1 MVRDILEEQR
11 RKRQDFMARFGSRS
25 RSGSTGRFSKSADS
39 PTNDKKS
46 AALSNEAG
54 GAGLKHA
61 NTYAEGDAE
70 DEELKEAIRLSVQ
83 QTSRGNPEEDATV
96 ERGIQATMAE
106 LRRSRTA
113 RANDEGDDEMQRAIQ
128 ASKLEAEQHGHP
140 DTLHDE
146 ELERVLAQSLKEQRR
161 QRSSDSEWDSDP
173 DTEDDE
179 DYKRAIQASQEQS
192 ATPGPSDAPPAY
204 DPGHVAGT
212 TQEEFES
219 QQTQQG
225 SEKSQ
230 QERNEEQVVLDY
242 VKKQSMLEEE
252 HRQKAAGKGKEA
264 QFDRE
269 DDEELAEAMRQSLLQ
284 QGQQGESSGKQ

>member
-1 MVRDILEEQR
+1 M
-11 RKRQDFMARFGSRS
+11 
-25 RSGSTGRFSKSADS
+25 T
-39 PTNDKKS
+39 
-46 AALSNEAG
+46 
-54 GAGLKHA
+54 
-61 NTYAEGDAE
+61 
-70 DEELKEAIRLSVQ
+70 
-83 QTSRGNPEEDATV
+83 
-96 ERGIQATMAE
+96 E

-113 RANDEGDDEMQRAIQ
+113 RAKDEGDNEMQRAIQ

-192 ATPGPSDAPPAY
+192 AVPGPSDAPPAY
-204 DPGHVAGT
+204 DQGHVAGT

-230 QERNEEQVVLDY
+230 QERSEEQVVLEY

-264 QFDRE
+264 QVDRE

-284 QGQQGESSGKQ
+284 QGQPGESSGKQ